1 METAE
6 SARPTDAESPAK
18 AENGN
23 SDQEIYNSEEKSS
36 EYVEQK
42 ADLMERQLVESDAK
56 SQTPAIEPEIKDEA
70 KMEEDLKT
78 AVLEQ
83 VPVEEGAAELT
94 LRFKDLQAQ
103 EKEEEL
109 DANQSN
115 PRQNDILSHVHCLAQ
130 LEEQRRSY
138 EQQLEQLRT
147 SNCQKDNMIALIQRE
162 NAILDKEKQACR
174 KEMDMA
180 NKEKEATVI
189 KFAMKEKLLIDAKK
203 EKEAVEKQ
211 LAEAKKEVKN
221 VTTRF
226 QAVNEEKSRMT
237 YVIDEKCNEVRKY
250 QRECEKY
257 KTEMGHLESKLKYH
271 INKLGYETEAKAVS
285 LSQGA
290 SHISLIFLHFQV
302 LERKLE
308 EERNAPN
315 KLEQKANGGFD
326 FYSLQL
332 KSLKK
337 FSPLTEKLKMEFE
350 ANTIL
355 LKHEFTSKTEA
366 LEKVTKDQQKVSEA
380 NRELQQQL
388 QEITT
393 SHSQLTE
400 ELNRLR
406 EQHNSVEASYSDEL
420 LNSAKLRGQLEE
432 LQLLRTQNTL
442 NEEKLAEQQSRI
454 QQLEALVQDNE
465 SDLEQLKVKNQELLS
480 INKEMSELIVRLQ
493 NDICLAEA
501 KALGL
506 EAENKLLKQ
515 EKLSYDS
522 KYNQLEKQL
531 SSEATEKNEERL
543 LLAKHLSEKTKLYEL
558 TKQKLENVQG
568 DYEATQHKHA
578 TLVKELQR
586 ELNKYK
592 RGMPE
597 PKTMPISY
605 CSNCQQAINGGY
617 PTEHHQ
623 HQRSHSRSSSHGSLH
638 SSSRRASESSESE
651 TVASSATT
659 VQPPPAPQQDLQA
672 VPSKKVLVERILRLQ
687 QATARQTERIEFLEN
702 HTAALVAEVQKK
714 SKVVQHYMLRDQTAG
729 ALTTSRSDQNK
740 SELVKYGNGIMA
752 AIYGGSSK
760 AGGENKAMSLELSL
774 EINKKLQTVLEDT
787 LLKNITLKEN
797 LDVLGLEVDNLTRKL
812 RTMEACSSK

>member
-1 METAE
+1 ME
-6 SARPTDAESPAK
+6 SAQAIAPAEMENPPSV
-18 AENGN
+18 ENGDSGRDSN
-23 SDQEIYNSEEKSS
+23 HIDEKTIGD
-36 EYVEQK
+36 VDMK
-42 ADLMERQLVESDAK
+42 ADSIEQQLEESDVKTESYEDQVADQDEGK
-56 SQTPAIEPEIKDEA
+56 IEQ
-70 KMEEDLKT
+70 DLKA

-83 VPVEEGAAELT
+83 VPIEEEELS

-103 EKEEEL
+103 EKVKEL
-109 DANQSN
+109 QQTSSQ
-115 PRQNDILSHVHCLAQ
+115 PPQKDILSHVHCLAQ
-130 LEEQRRSY
+130 LEEQRRNY

-147 SNCQKDNMIALIQRE
+147 SNVQKDNMITLIQRE
-162 NAILDKEKQACR
+162 NAILGKEKQACR
-174 KEMDMA
+174 KEMEMA

-221 VTTRF
+221 VSTRF
-226 QAVNEEKSRMT
+226 LAVSEEKSRMT
-237 YVIDEKCNEVRKY
+237 YIIDEKCNEVRKY

-271 INKLGYETEAKAVS
+271 INKLNIETEAKAV
-285 LSQGA
+285 
-290 SHISLIFLHFQV
+290 V
-302 LERKLE
+302 ERKLE
-308 EERNAPN
+308 EEKNAPN
-315 KLEQKANGGFD
+315 KLEEKAN
-326 FYSLQL
+326 
-332 KSLKK
+332 
-337 FSPLTEKLKMEFE
+337 EKLKMEFE

-355 LKHEFTSKTEA
+355 LKHEITSKTEA
-366 LEKVTKDQQKVSEA
+366 LDKLTKEQQKLSEA
-380 NRELQQQL
+380 NKELQNQL

-393 SHSQLTE
+393 EHNQLTE
-400 ELNRLR
+400 EFNRLR
-406 EQHNSVEASYSDEL
+406 ELHNSVEGSYSDEL

-432 LQLLRTQNTL
+432 LQLLRTQNTI
-442 NEEKLAEQQSRI
+442 NEEKLMDQQKRV
-454 QQLEALVQDNE
+454 QKLEALVQDNE
-465 SDLEQLKVKNQELLS
+465 SELEQLKVKKQELLT
-480 INKEMSELIVRLQ
+480 INKEMSELIVQLQ

-501 KALGL
+501 KAQGL
-506 EAENKLLKQ
+506 DAENKLLKQ
-515 EKLSYDS
+515 EKLTYDT
-522 KYNQLEKQL
+522 KYNQLEQQL
-531 SSEATEKNEERL
+531 SLEASEKNEERL
-543 LLAKHLSEKTKLYEL
+543 LLAKHLSEKTKMYEL
-558 TKQKLENVQG
+558 TKQKLEDVQG
-568 DYEATQHKHA
+568 DFEATQHKHA
-578 TLVKELQR
+578 TVLKELHR

-592 RGMPE
+592 RGITE
-597 PKTMPISY
+597 PKTPISY
-605 CSNCQQAINGGY
+605 CSNCQQAINGY
-617 PTEHHQ
+617 PTENPQ
-623 HQRSHSRSSSHGSLH
+623 QRSHSRSSSHGSMH
-638 SSSRRASESSESE
+638 SGSRRASESSESE

-659 VQPPPAPQQDLQA
+659 VQQPPQQQDLQA

-774 EINKKLQTVLEDT
+774 EINKKLQAVLEDT

-812 RTMEACSSK
+812 RTLEGSCK

>member
-1 METAE
+1 ME
-6 SARPTDAESPAK
+6 SAQATPPAEMENPASV
-18 AENGN
+18 ENGDSGRDSN
-23 SDQEIYNSEEKSS
+23 HIEGKAIGD
-36 EYVEQK
+36 VDMK
-42 ADLMERQLVESDAK
+42 ADSIEQQLEESDVK
-56 SQTPAIEPEIKDEA
+56 TESNGDQLTDQDEGKIEQ
-70 KMEEDLKT
+70 DLKA

-83 VPVEEGAAELT
+83 VPIEEEGLS

-103 EKEEEL
+103 EKVKEL
-109 DANQSN
+109 QQTPSQ
-115 PRQNDILSHVHCLAQ
+115 PPQNDILSHVHCLAQ
-130 LEEQRRSY
+130 LEEQRRNY

-147 SNCQKDNMIALIQRE
+147 SNVQKDNMITLIQRE
-162 NAILDKEKQACR
+162 NAILGKEKQACR
-174 KEMDMA
+174 KEMEMA

-221 VTTRF
+221 VSTRF
-226 QAVNEEKSRMT
+226 LAVSEEKSRMT
-237 YVIDEKCNEVRKY
+237 YIIDEKCNEVRKY

-271 INKLGYETEAKAVS
+271 INKLNIETEAKAV
-285 LSQGA
+285 
-290 SHISLIFLHFQV
+290 V
-302 LERKLE
+302 ERKLE
-308 EERNAPN
+308 EEKNAPN
-315 KLEQKANGGFD
+315 KLEEKAN
-326 FYSLQL
+326 
-332 KSLKK
+332 
-337 FSPLTEKLKMEFE
+337 EKLKMEFE

-355 LKHEFTSKTEA
+355 LKHEITSKTEA
-366 LEKVTKDQQKVSEA
+366 LDKLTKEQQKLSEA
-380 NRELQQQL
+380 NKELQNQL

-393 SHSQLTE
+393 EHNQLTE
-400 ELNRLR
+400 EYNRLR
-406 EQHNSVEASYSDEL
+406 ELHNSVEGSYSDEL

-432 LQLLRTQNTL
+432 LQLLRTQNTI
-442 NEEKLAEQQSRI
+442 NEEKLMDQQKRV
-454 QQLEALVQDNE
+454 QKLEALVQDNE
-465 SDLEQLKVKNQELLS
+465 SDLEELKVKRQELLT
-480 INKEMSELIVRLQ
+480 INKEMSELIVQLQ

-501 KALGL
+501 KAQGL
-506 EAENKLLKQ
+506 DAENKLLKQ
-515 EKLSYDS
+515 EKLTYDT
-522 KYNQLEKQL
+522 KYNQLEQQL
-531 SSEATEKNEERL
+531 NLEASEKNEERL
-543 LLAKHLSEKTKLYEL
+543 LLAKHLSEKTKMYEL
-558 TKQKLENVQG
+558 TKQKLEDVQG
-568 DYEATQHKHA
+568 DFEATQHKHA
-578 TLVKELQR
+578 TVLKELHR

-592 RGMPE
+592 RGITE
-597 PKTMPISY
+597 PKTPISY
-605 CSNCQQAINGGY
+605 CSNCQQAINGY
-617 PTEHHQ
+617 PTENPQ
-623 HQRSHSRSSSHGSLH
+623 QRSHSRSSSHGSMH
-638 SSSRRASESSESE
+638 SGSRRASESSESE

-659 VQPPPAPQQDLQA
+659 VQQPPPQQDLQA

-774 EINKKLQTVLEDT
+774 EINKKLQAVLEDT

-812 RTMEACSSK
+812 RSLEGSCK

>member
-6 SARPTDAESPAK
+6 AARPADAESSAK
-18 AENGN
+18 SVNGISHRENHN
-23 SDQEIYNSEEKSS
+23 SDEKSS
-36 EYVEQK
+36 EDVEQK
-42 ADLMERQLVESDAK
+42 TDFMEQQLEESNAK
-56 SQTPAIEPEIKDEA
+56 SETPSTEPELKDEA
-70 KMEEDLKT
+70 KMEEDLKA

-83 VPVEEGAAELT
+83 VPVEGGATELT

-103 EKEEEL
+103 EKEEEM
-109 DANQSN
+109 DAK

-147 SNCQKDNMIALIQRE
+147 SNSQKDNMITLIQRE

-203 EKEAVEKQ
+203 EKEVVEKH

-221 VTTRF
+221 MTTRF

-271 INKLGYETEAKAVS
+271 INKLGYEAEAKA
-285 LSQGA
+285 A
-290 SHISLIFLHFQV
+290 

-315 KLEQKANGGFD
+315 KLEEKANGRFI
-326 FYSLQL
+326 FYQL
-332 KSLKK
+332 HFKFLKK
-337 FSPLTEKLKMEFE
+337 FFYLTEKLKMEFE

-355 LKHEFTSKTEA
+355 LKHEITSKTEA
-366 LEKVTKDQQKVSEA
+366 LETVTKDQQKLGEA

-388 QEITT
+388 QEITA
-393 SHSQLTE
+393 SHGQLTD
-400 ELNRLR
+400 ELNRLK

-432 LQLLRTQNTL
+432 LQLLRTQNTI
-442 NEEKLAEQQSRI
+442 NEEKLVEEQTRV
-454 QQLEALVQDNE
+454 QQLEALAHDNE
-465 SDLEQLKVKNQELLS
+465 ADLEQLKVKNHELLS

-522 KYNQLEKQL
+522 KYHQLEQQL
-531 SSEATEKNEERL
+531 SSEAMEKNEERL

-558 TKQKLENVQG
+558 TKQKLEDVQG

-592 RGMPE
+592 RGIPE

-605 CSNCQQAINGGY
+605 CSNCQQAINGNY
-617 PTEHHQ
+617 PTENPQ

-659 VQPPPAPQQDLQA
+659 VQPPPVPQQDLQA

-687 QATARQTERIEFLEN
+687 QATARQTERIECLEN
-702 HTAALVAEVQKK
+702 HTAALVSEVQKK

>member
-1 METAE
+1 ME
-6 SARPTDAESPAK
+6 SAQATPPAEMENPASV
-18 AENGN
+18 ENGDSGRDSN
-23 SDQEIYNSEEKSS
+23 HIEGKAIGD
-36 EYVEQK
+36 VDMK
-42 ADLMERQLVESDAK
+42 ADSIEQQLEESDVK
-56 SQTPAIEPEIKDEA
+56 TESNGDQLTDQDEGKIEQ
-70 KMEEDLKT
+70 DLKA

-83 VPVEEGAAELT
+83 VPIEEEGLS

-103 EKEEEL
+103 EKVKEL
-109 DANQSN
+109 QQTPSQ
-115 PRQNDILSHVHCLAQ
+115 PPQNDILSHVHCLAQ
-130 LEEQRRSY
+130 LEEQRRNY

-147 SNCQKDNMIALIQRE
+147 SNVQKDNMITLIQRE
-162 NAILDKEKQACR
+162 NAILGKEKQACR
-174 KEMDMA
+174 KEMEMA

-221 VTTRF
+221 VSTRF
-226 QAVNEEKSRMT
+226 LAVSEEKSRMT
-237 YVIDEKCNEVRKY
+237 YIIDEKCNEVRKY

-271 INKLGYETEAKAVS
+271 INKLNIETEAKAV
-285 LSQGA
+285 
-290 SHISLIFLHFQV
+290 V
-302 LERKLE
+302 ERKLE
-308 EERNAPN
+308 EEKNAPN
-315 KLEQKANGGFD
+315 KLEEKAN
-326 FYSLQL
+326 
-332 KSLKK
+332 
-337 FSPLTEKLKMEFE
+337 EKLKMEFE

-355 LKHEFTSKTEA
+355 LKHEITSKTEA
-366 LEKVTKDQQKVSEA
+366 LDKLTKEQQKLSEA
-380 NRELQQQL
+380 NKELQNQL

-393 SHSQLTE
+393 EHNQLTE
-400 ELNRLR
+400 EYNRLR
-406 EQHNSVEASYSDEL
+406 ELHNSVEGSYSDEL

-432 LQLLRTQNTL
+432 LQLLRTQNTI
-442 NEEKLAEQQSRI
+442 NEEKLMDQQKRV
-454 QQLEALVQDNE
+454 QKLEALVQDNE
-465 SDLEQLKVKNQELLS
+465 SDLEELKVKRQELLT
-480 INKEMSELIVRLQ
+480 INKEMSELIVQLQ

-501 KALGL
+501 KAQGL
-506 EAENKLLKQ
+506 DAENKLLKQ
-515 EKLSYDS
+515 EKLTYDT
-522 KYNQLEKQL
+522 KYNQLEQQL
-531 SSEATEKNEERL
+531 SLEASEKNEERL
-543 LLAKHLSEKTKLYEL
+543 LLAKHLSEKTKMYEL
-558 TKQKLENVQG
+558 TKQKLEDVQG
-568 DYEATQHKHA
+568 DFEATQHKHA
-578 TLVKELQR
+578 TVLKELHR

-592 RGMPE
+592 RGITE
-597 PKTMPISY
+597 PKTPISY
-605 CSNCQQAINGGY
+605 CSNCQQAINGY
-617 PTEHHQ
+617 PTENPQ
-623 HQRSHSRSSSHGSLH
+623 QRSHSRSSSHGSMH
-638 SSSRRASESSESE
+638 SGSRRASESSESE

-659 VQPPPAPQQDLQA
+659 VQQPPPQQDLQA

-774 EINKKLQTVLEDT
+774 EINKKLQAVLEDT

-812 RTMEACSSK
+812 RSLEGSCK

>member
-6 SARPTDAESPAK
+6 AASPADAESPAK
-18 AENGN
+18 SVNGISHRENHN
-23 SDQEIYNSEEKSS
+23 SDEKSS
-36 EYVEQK
+36 EDVEQK
-42 ADLMERQLVESDAK
+42 TDFMEQQLEESNAK
-56 SQTPAIEPEIKDEA
+56 SETPLTEPELKDEG
-70 KMEEDLKT
+70 KMEEDLKA

-103 EKEEEL
+103 EKEEEM
-109 DANQSN
+109 DAK

-147 SNCQKDNMIALIQRE
+147 SNSQKDNMITLIQRE

-203 EKEAVEKQ
+203 EKEVVEKH

-221 VTTRF
+221 MTTRF

-271 INKLGYETEAKAVS
+271 INKLGYEAEAKA
-285 LSQGA
+285 A
-290 SHISLIFLHFQV
+290 

-315 KLEQKANGGFD
+315 KLEEKAN
-326 FYSLQL
+326 
-332 KSLKK
+332 
-337 FSPLTEKLKMEFE
+337 EKLKMEFE

-355 LKHEFTSKTEA
+355 LKHEITSKTEA
-366 LEKVTKDQQKVSEA
+366 LEKVTKDQQKLGEA

-388 QEITT
+388 QEITA
-393 SHSQLTE
+393 SHGQLTD
-400 ELNRLR
+400 ELNRLK

-432 LQLLRTQNTL
+432 LQLLRTQNTI
-442 NEEKLAEQQSRI
+442 NEEKLVEEQTRV
-454 QQLEALVQDNE
+454 QQLEALAHDNE
-465 SDLEQLKVKNQELLS
+465 ADLEQLKVKNHELLS

-522 KYNQLEKQL
+522 KYHQLEQQL
-531 SSEATEKNEERL
+531 SSEAMEKNEERL

-558 TKQKLENVQG
+558 TKQKLEDVQG

-592 RGMPE
+592 RGIPE

-605 CSNCQQAINGGY
+605 CSNCQQAINGNY
-617 PTEHHQ
+617 PTENPQ

-659 VQPPPAPQQDLQA
+659 VQPPPVPQQDLQA

-702 HTAALVAEVQKK
+702 HTAALVSEVQKK

>member
-1 METAE
+1 ME
-6 SARPTDAESPAK
+6 SAQATKPAEVESPAK
-18 AENGN
+18 VENGDSGQDLN
-23 SDQEIYNSEEKSS
+23 HFEEKST
-36 EYVEQK
+36 EDVELK
-42 ADLMERQLVESDAK
+42 ANFIEQQLEESAEK
-56 SQTPAIEPEIKDEA
+56 IETPEGKLEHQDEA
-70 KMEEDLKT
+70 KIEQDLKA

-83 VPVEEGAAELT
+83 VPVEHEVLSV
-94 LRFKDLQAQ
+94 RFKDLQGQ
-103 EKEEEL
+103 ENEEEL
-109 DANQSN
+109 HQTPSK
-115 PRQNDILSHVHCLAQ
+115 PPPNDILSHVHCMAQ
-130 LEEQRRSY
+130 LEEQRRNF
-138 EQQLEQLRT
+138 ELQMDQLRT
-147 SNCQKDNMIALIQRE
+147 SNMQKDNMITLIQRE
-162 NAILDKEKQACR
+162 NAILGKEKQACR

-203 EKEAVEKQ
+203 EKEVVEKQ
-211 LAEAKKEVKN
+211 LAEAKKEIKN
-221 VTTRF
+221 VSTRF

-237 YVIDEKCNEVRKY
+237 YIIDEKCNEVRKY

-271 INKLGYETEAKAVS
+271 INKLNIETEAKAV
-285 LSQGA
+285 
-290 SHISLIFLHFQV
+290 V
-302 LERKLE
+302 ERKLE
-308 EERNAPN
+308 EEKNAPN
-315 KLEQKANGGFD
+315 KLEEKAN
-326 FYSLQL
+326 
-332 KSLKK
+332 
-337 FSPLTEKLKMEFE
+337 EKLRMEFE

-355 LKHEFTSKTEA
+355 LKHEITSKTEA
-366 LEKVTKDQQKVSEA
+366 LDKVTKEQQKLSES

-393 SHSQLTE
+393 EHNQLTE
-400 ELNRLR
+400 EFNRLR
-406 EQHNSVEASYSDEL
+406 ELQNSVEASYSDEL

-432 LQLLRTQNTL
+432 LQLLRTQNTI
-442 NEEKLAEQQSRI
+442 NEEKLAEEQKRVQKLE
-454 QQLEALVQDNE
+454 QLAQENE
-465 SDLEQLKVKNQELLS
+465 LDLEQLKVKKQELLT

-501 KALGL
+501 KAQGL
-506 EAENKLLKQ
+506 DAENKLLKQ
-515 EKLSYDS
+515 EKLTYDS
-522 KYNQLEKQL
+522 KYNQLEQQL
-531 SSEATEKNEERL
+531 SSEASEKTEERL

-558 TKQKLENVQG
+558 TKQKLEDVRG
-568 DYEATQHKHA
+568 DFEATQHKHA
-578 TLVKELQR
+578 TVLKELHR

-592 RGMPE
+592 RGIAE
-597 PKTMPISY
+597 TKSPISY
-605 CSNCQQAINGGY
+605 CSNCQQAINGY
-617 PTEHHQ
+617 PTETPQ
-623 HQRSHSRSSSHGSLH
+623 HRSHSRSSSHGSMH
-638 SSSRRASESSESE
+638 SGSRRASESSESE

-659 VQPPPAPQQDLQA
+659 VQQAPPQQELQA

-752 AIYGGSSK
+752 AIYGGSTKS
-760 AGGENKAMSLELSL
+760 GGENKAMSLELSL

-812 RTMEACSSK
+812 RCLEANGK